1 MNKFAWLIS
10 LMPPFMSI
18 VIIRTYLGSFDH
30 GSLFTE
36 NLSGSGIFNFVFIFM
51 MLTLA
56 AFAVIFFLPSLIFSI
71 SVPKSHPGLHNYS
84 DIKRRIT
91 FSAIL
96 SIPVSVFWFF
106 SWAYFAV
113 RYPNHGTLTGWACL
127 LGGLMS
133 VLLINYFCLRKPV
146 RIARQYQSA
155 RLRIRTALTLYAAS
169 PALLLVVIALYFT
182 FGVHT
187 VLGWID
193 QKAAGDG
200 IATILKASAL
210 ISGLGMLLLFPG
222 AMYVVTEPTVRNSV
236 WFVRSGIITVILW
249 LLLTCMYAPS
259 FYPVLVDKTMAFAG
273 ISDWKTRH
281 FQIDETKIPFSHF
294 ANEEW
299 QRVRTGGE
307 KSFSVKGIMVYS
319 LSNVKLL
326 CPESIREPYRNML
339 RFVPWD
345 RNYDKEKAAELKK
358 ASARC
363 QPFTQGGII
372 RLSE

>member
-1 MNKFAWLIS
+1 MNKYAWLIS
-10 LMPPFMSI
+10 LMPPFMSL
-18 VIIRTYLGSFDH
+18 VIIRTYLGSFDNAF
-30 GSLFTE
+30 LFTE
-36 NLSGSGIFNFVFIFM
+36 NLSGSGIFNFVFMFM

-71 SVPKSHPGLHNYS
+71 SVPKSTPKLHNYS
-84 DIKRRIT
+84 DIKRKVT
-91 FSAIL
+91 LSAIL

-106 SWAYFAV
+106 GWAYVAV
-113 RYPNHGTLTGWACL
+113 RYPNHETLTGWACL

-146 RIARQYQSA
+146 SIARQYQSA
-155 RLRIRTALTLYAAS
+155 RLRIKTALTLYAAS

-182 FGVHT
+182 FCIPIVI
-187 VLGWID
+187 GWID

-200 IATILKASAL
+200 IAMILKVSVL

-222 AMYVVTEPTVRNSV
+222 AMYVVTEPAVRNSV
-236 WFVRSGIITVILW
+236 WFVKFGAITVILW
-249 LLLTCMYAPS
+249 PLLTCMYVPS
-259 FYPVLVDKTMAFAG
+259 FYPVLVDKTMALAG
-273 ISDWKTRH
+273 ISDWKTRR

-294 ANEEW
+294 AKEEW

-307 KSFSVKGIMVYS
+307 KRFSVKGIMVYS

-358 ASARC
+358 ASSRC
-363 QPFTQGGII
+363 QPFTQGGVI

>member
-1 MNKFAWLIS
+1 MNKYAWLIS
-10 LMPPFMSI
+10 LMPPFMSL
-18 VIIRTYLGSFDH
+18 VIIRTYLGSFDNAF
-30 GSLFTE
+30 LFTE
-36 NLSGSGIFNFVFIFM
+36 NLSGSGIFNFVFMFM
-51 MLTLA
+51 MLILA

-71 SVPKSHPGLHNYS
+71 SVPKSTPRLHNYN
-84 DIKRRIT
+84 DIKRKVT
-91 FSAIL
+91 LSAIL

-106 SWAYFAV
+106 GWAYFAV

-146 RIARQYQSA
+146 SIARQYQSA
-155 RLRIRTALTLYAAS
+155 RLRIKTALTLYAAS

-182 FGVHT
+182 FGIPIVI
-187 VLGWID
+187 GWID

-200 IATILKASAL
+200 IAMILKVSVL

-222 AMYVVTEPTVRNSV
+222 AMYVVTEPAVRNSV
-236 WFVRSGIITVILW
+236 WFVKFGAITVILW
-249 LLLTCMYAPS
+249 PLLTCMYVPS
-259 FYPVLVDKTMAFAG
+259 FYPVLVDKTMALAG
-273 ISDWKTRH
+273 ISDWKTRR

-307 KSFSVKGIMVYS
+307 KMFSVKGIMVYS

-345 RNYDKEKAAELKK
+345 RDYDKEKAAELKK
-358 ASARC
+358 ASSRC
-363 QPFTQGGII
+363 QPFTQRGVI